1 LTISQNSPPKTS
13 LITGINGFVGKYLA
27 DELVSKGRKV
37 FGIDIQEN
45 SSLPGID
52 YFNADIRDVPSL
64 SRILKETRP
73 LEIYHLAGKS
83 YPPQFNSDQYTC
95 FHINLLG
102 AVALLDAIKSNCPQ
116 AKVLMVGSS
125 KQYENKINQTLISEQ
140 TPLNPNS
147 FYGISKYFSEMIGR
161 RYAQTYHLDIRYARS
176 FNHTGPGQSPQF
188 VCSDW
193 AHQLALINS
202 QKAPPELSVGTIN
215 EVIDFSDVRDIVEA
229 YRLILEK
236 GKRGEAYNVCS
247 GKGTSLKYI
256 LDYLTSKGSLAVS
269 VVTRQDKIEANAIYK
284 EFIGDNRKIFKDTGW
299 LPKIPIEKTLDDLYS
314 WWLDIIND
322 SR

>member
-1 LTISQNSPPKTS
+1 LTTTQNLHLITS

-27 DELVSKGRKV
+27 HDLVSRGRRV
-37 FGIDIQEN
+37 FGIDIQN
-45 SSLPGID
+45 DCSLSNIG
-52 YFNADIRDVPSL
+52 YFNTDICDVGSL
-64 SRILKETRP
+64 SRILKETQP
-73 LEIYHLAGKS
+73 LEIYHLAGIS
-83 YPPQFNSDQYTC
+83 YPPQFNSDQFTC

-125 KQYENKINQTLISEQ
+125 KQYENQTNCTPISEQ
-140 TPLNPNS
+140 TPLAPNT

-161 RYAQTYHLDIRYARS
+161 RYAQTYHLDIRYTRS
-176 FNHTGPGQSPQF
+176 FNHTGPGQSSQF

-202 QKAPPELSVGTIN
+202 QKASPELSVGNIN
-215 EVIDFSDVRDIVEA
+215 EIIDFSDVRDIVEA

-236 GKRGEAYNVCS
+236 GKNSEAYNVCS
-247 GKGTSLKYI
+247 GKGISLKYI
-256 LDYLTSKGSLAVS
+256 IEYLTTKSSLAVS
-269 VVTRQDKIEANAIYK
+269 VLQRQNKIEDHVTRREI
-284 EFIGDNRKIFKDTGW
+284 IGDNRKIFKDTGW
-299 LPKIPIEKTLDDLYS
+299 SPKISIEKTLDDLYS
-314 WWLDIIND
+314 WWLDEIKN